1 MTAKM
6 FFIRQTNLAK
16 GERHHPCYLHNLWN
30 ESECFLLLMHWSRT
44 GSNVLYGFN
53 FCWSV
58 AEIFLFCA
66 RNGDDAVPISNMLFS
81 VNLFPP
87 ISTPD
92 SCFNKSDSGSWQF
105 SFFPVP
111 GGDPQSHAQPQHQLQ
126 QQRAG
131 GGRQDG
137 DGRGQQ
143 DGGHRALLRGVAGR
157 HEEAVGRLRR
167 PGMLFPVQRIPAERL
182 CKIVSISIIPS

>member
-16 GERHHPCYLHNLWN
+16 GERRHPCYLHNLWN
-30 ESECFLLLMHWSRT
+30 ESECFLLLIGREPVITFYTDS
-44 GSNVLYGFN
+44 
-53 FCWSV
+53 
-58 AEIFLFCA
+58 IFVDLLLRYSFFCA

-87 ISTPD
+87 IWAPD
-92 SCFNKSDSGSWQF
+92 SCFNISDSVSWQF

>member
-1 MTAKM
+1 MQLDSK
-6 FFIRQTNLAK
+6 
-16 GERHHPCYLHNLWN
+16 
-30 ESECFLLLMHWSRT
+30 T
-44 GSNVLYGFN
+44 GSTVFNGFH
-53 FCWSV
+53 FRWSV

-66 RNGDDAVPISNMLFS
+66 RNGDDSVPIFNMLFS

-87 ISTPD
+87 IWAPD
-92 SCFNKSDSGSWQF
+92 SCFNKSNLGSWQF

-143 DGGHRALLRGVAGR
+143 DGGHRALLRGVVGW
-157 HEEAVGRLRR
+157 HEEAVGWLRR

-182 CKIVSISIIPS
+182 CKIVSIIYNTKLTEEVLHKKV